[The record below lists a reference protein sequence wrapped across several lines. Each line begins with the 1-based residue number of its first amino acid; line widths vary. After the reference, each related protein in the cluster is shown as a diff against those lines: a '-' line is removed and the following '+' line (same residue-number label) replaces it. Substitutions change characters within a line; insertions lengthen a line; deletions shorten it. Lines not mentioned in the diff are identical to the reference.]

1 MGLFVYLTKGYIVW
15 YTMDVRTLQG
25 AGMKLMN
32 DLLARHA
39 VDSGFVRI
47 TLHCLVFVFRKQSWQ
62 RTKAGITREF
72 CR

>member
-1 MGLFVYLTKGYIVW
+1 
-15 YTMDVRTLQG
+15 
-25 AGMKLMN
+25 MKLMN

-72 CR
+72 CLKIL